1 MLKLARTTGIEI
13 SDNNSQFYVIQV
25 SYMGKTADCTVL
37 SPYGHFARLPED
49 QLLILNSIAAEEEN
63 RYSIGTGNPADR
75 PAIEKGE
82 VVHYHPPTG
91 STFLFKNDGSIEIDA
106 KGELNITVVG
116 DCNIT
121 PTGDANITPGGIVNL
136 GSGGANIIR
145 DSDDLSILIPAGS
158 SAGTY
163 PVTFN
168 SSGDNKST

>member
-1 MLKLARTTGIEI
+1 MIKLAVTTGIES
-13 SDNNSQFYVIQV
+13 SDNSSQFPIQQV
-25 SYMGKTADCTVL
+25 EYMGKTADCL
-37 SPYGHFARLPED
+37 ILFPYGQFARLPKD
-49 QLLILNSIAAEEEN
+49 QLLVLLSIAAEEEN
-63 RYSIGTGNPADR
+63 RVAIGTGDPADR
-75 PAIEKGE
+75 PEIEKGE
-82 VVHYHPPTG
+82 VVYFHPETK
-91 STFLFKNDGSIEIDA
+91 TFLKFKNNGELEIDS

-163 PVTFN
+163 SVTFN